1 MNRTPGKV
9 PVIRALPSID
19 EMAAE
24 LTEHETALFNVGT
37 DAQRAARLVVSYDSA
52 RMREE
57 LRRGRQAVD
66 LQDIQQVKERSVE
79 FLAACEK
86 AGRVPLWTGLVSRG
100 FGLSRQYVHKWL
112 NKHEGHETAEFLMAL
127 REALADSLASA
138 AISGSVSA
146 IPSIFAL
153 KAVFGWKDAGEDDL
167 HDVGA
172 EDGDA
177 LDLRQILARYEGQE
191 AAEGASG
198 ALDDISDV

>member
-19 EMAAE
+19 EMA
-24 LTEHETALFNVGT
+24 TEMSERETALFNTGT
-37 DAQRAARLVVSYDSA
+37 DAQRAARLVVSYDAA

-66 LQDIQQVKERSVE
+66 LQDLQQVKERSVE

-127 REALADSLASA
+127 REAMADSLASA
-138 AISGSVSA
+138 AISGSVAA

-153 KAVFGWKDAGEDDL
+153 KAVFDWKDAGENDL

-172 EDGDA
+172 DDGDA

-198 ALDDISDV
+198 ALDDASDV